1 MAKRRRAPLP
11 RPAAPE
17 PDSRK
22 AEWLVVVTVACVSWI
37 VFLPALRGGFLSWD
51 DQANLISNRAWR
63 GIGWTQLGWIF
74 TNFHMGHWIPVTWLS
89 FDLDY
94 LIWGMKPQGYH
105 LTNVL
110 FHSANAGL
118 VCLVGARLLEAG
130 GVRGAARLAG
140 GAAAALVFALHPLR
154 VESVAWVTE
163 RRDVLST
170 FFFLLALLA
179 YLRAAKQEPA
189 WRSRSYWLAL
199 GSFALALGS
208 KSITVSLPVI
218 LLILDIYPLRRW
230 QGAWRA
236 RLAEKVPFVVLSVLT
251 GVVAMLAV
259 RAGGS
264 TSTLAELGVAQRLAI
279 AAYSIVF
286 YLGKTLVPVGLSPLY
301 ELPLNLGPMKLVYL
315 LSAAGV
321 IAITAVAIAMR
332 RRMPWLLAVWASY
345 LVMVL
350 PVTGLVQNGPQIAA
364 DRYTYLPCVPFAIV
378 GGLAIA
384 FLSRWAWAL
393 VAPAVAL
400 AALAV
405 LTVLQIGTWRDTEA
419 LWTHALAVS
428 PSAIAY
434 SSMGVVLDEQGKAR
448 NAVAHF
454 EEALRINPR
463 LAHAQNNWGIALAR
477 QGKWPEALPH
487 YEEALRLN
495 PGYTEA
501 RLNLAVALER
511 LGRSAEAQQ
520 HIARARAAKP

>member
-1 MAKRRRAPLP
+1 M
-11 RPAAPE
+11 
-17 PDSRK
+17 
-22 AEWLVVVTVACVSWI
+22 
-37 VFLPALRGGFLSWD
+37 
-51 DQANLISNRAWR
+51 
-63 GIGWTQLGWIF
+63 
-74 TNFHMGHWIPVTWLS
+74 
-89 FDLDY
+89 
-94 LIWGMKPQGYH
+94 
-105 LTNVL
+105 
-110 FHSANAGL
+110 
-118 VCLVGARLLEAG
+118 
-130 GVRGAARLAG
+130 
-140 GAAAALVFALHPLR
+140 
-154 VESVAWVTE
+154 
-163 RRDVLST
+163 
-170 FFFLLALLA
+170 
-179 YLRAAKQEPA
+179 
-189 WRSRSYWLAL
+189 
-199 GSFALALGS
+199 
-208 KSITVSLPVI
+208 
-218 LLILDIYPLRRW
+218 
-230 QGAWRA
+230 
-236 RLAEKVPFVVLSVLT
+236 
-251 GVVAMLAV
+251 
-259 RAGGS
+259 
-264 TSTLAELGVAQRLAI
+264 
-279 AAYSIVF
+279 
-286 YLGKTLVPVGLSPLY
+286 GLSPLY

-384 FLSRWAWAL
+384 FLSRWSWAL